1 MTMLDRMRRHKGW
14 LKWSL
19 AIVILAFIILYIPSF
34 LRPDAAG
41 NNDVV
46 ASVEGRE
53 ITVGRFRQ
61 AYQQQMQSY
70 RAQFG
75 GNVDER
81 MLKQLGID
89 QRIVQQMIEEET
101 GLAEAARL
109 GITAT
114 DEEVRTRIATMPG
127 LQENGQFI
135 GEQRYRQLLQMQ
147 NPPLSPHD
155 FEDQIRRG
163 ITLQKLHSALT
174 NWITVSDKE
183 LDAEYRRRNEK
194 VKLAVVSFPADKF
207 REGIQPTDAE
217 LNAYFEAHKNDLK
230 IPEKRKVR
238 YALVDLQA
246 IRNRTQV
253 SAQDIQRNY
262 EDNQQQ
268 YSTPEQVRASHI
280 LLKTEGKDD
289 AAVKKQAEDLLAQ
302 IKKGADFAE
311 LATKYSEDDGSKTKG
326 GDLDFFSKGTM
337 VPEFDKAAFSMKVGE
352 VSDLVRSQYGYH
364 IIKVTDKKA
373 ATTKSLDEVRAQI
386 EDQIKWDR
394 AQTEAQRIADD
405 VAKSLK
411 KPADFDTVAKG
422 RGLTV
427 GESALFS
434 KDEPIGGLGMAPAV
448 AQRAFEMKEGEV
460 SEPIRTPQGFA
471 FITVTGRQDSY
482 VPKLD
487 EVKAKVRDEVIKQK
501 AVEVARQKA
510 ASVGAQM
517 KSGDFNAV
525 AKAAGLDVK
534 TTEFI
539 ARGAPIGDVGVSPA
553 VDAVAF
559 AMQPGA
565 VSAPI
570 ATDNGM
576 VIVKMLERQD
586 PAPSDAATAKASLKT
601 EMINE
606 RRNRFYASYMAKARE
621 RMKVNVNRELIAQL
635 VA

>member
-34 LRPDAAG
+34 LKQDLAG

-89 QRIVQQMIEEET
+89 QRIIQQMLERET
-101 GLAEAARL
+101 GLAEASHL
-109 GITAT
+109 GIVIS

-127 LQENGQFI
+127 LVENGQFI

-147 NPPLSPHD
+147 NPPMTAHD
-155 FEDQIRRG
+155 YEEQIRQG
-163 ITLQKLHSALT
+163 LTLAKLHSALT

-183 LDAEYRRRNEK
+183 LEDEYRRRNEK

-207 REGIQPTDAE
+207 REGLAATDAE
-217 LNAYFEAHKNDLK
+217 LNAYYEAHKTELK
-230 IPEKRKVR
+230 IPEKRKVK
-238 YALVDLQA
+238 YALVDMQA

-289 AAVKKQAEDLLAQ
+289 AAVKKQAEDLLA
-302 IKKGADFAE
+302 KVKAGADFSQ
-311 LATKYSEDDGSKTKG
+311 LATKFSEDESSRVKG
-326 GDLDFFSKGTM
+326 GDLDFFPKGQM

-352 VSDLVRSQYGYH
+352 ISPLVKSQYGYH
-364 IIKVTDKKA
+364 IIKLTDKKA

-394 AQTEAQRIADD
+394 AQSEAQRVADD

-411 KPADFDTVAKG
+411 KPSDIDTVAKG

-434 KDEPIGGLGMAPAV
+434 KEEPIAGLGMAPAV
-448 AQRAFEMKEGEV
+448 AERAFELKDGEV
-460 SEPIRTPQGFA
+460 SEAIRTPQGFA
-471 FITVTGRQDSY
+471 FVTVTGRQDSY

-487 EVKAKVRDEVIKQK
+487 EVKAKVRDEVVKKK
-501 AVEVARQKA
+501 ATDVARQKA
-510 ASVGAQM
+510 ATIGAQM
-517 KSGDFNAV
+517 KSGDFNAA
-525 AKAAGLDVK
+525 AKTAGLDVK

-539 ARGAPIGDVGVSPA
+539 ARGAAIGDIGVSPA

-559 AMQPGA
+559 NMQPGA
-565 VSAPI
+565 VSDPI
-570 ATDNGM
+570 VTDNGT
-576 VIVKMLERQD
+576 VIVKVLERQD
-586 PAPSDAATAKASLKT
+586 PPAADVAKGKATLKT
-601 EMINE
+601 ELVNE
-606 RRNRFYASYMAKARE
+606 RRDRFYASYMAKARE
-621 RMKVNVNRELIAQL
+621 RMKVNINRELIAQI

>member
-34 LRPDAAG
+34 LKQDVSG

-61 AYQQQMQSY
+61 AYQRQMQAY

-101 GLAEAARL
+101 GLAEASRL
-109 GITAT
+109 GIAAT
-114 DEEVRTRIATMPG
+114 DEEVQTRIATMPG
-127 LQENGQFI
+127 LMENGQFI
-135 GEQRYRQLLQMQ
+135 GEQRYRQLLQLQ
-147 NPPLSPHD
+147 NPPMTPHD
-155 FEDQIRRG
+155 FEEQIRRG
-163 ITLQKLHSALT
+163 VTLEKLQAALT
-174 NWITVSDKE
+174 NWLTISDKE
-183 LDAEYRRRNEK
+183 LEDEYKRRNEK

-207 REGIQPTDAE
+207 REGLDATDAE
-217 LNAYFEAHKNDLK
+217 LSAYYDAHKTELK
-230 IPEKRKVR
+230 IPEKRKIK
-238 YALVDLQA
+238 YALLDTQV
-246 IRNRTQV
+246 IRTRTQV
-253 SAQDIQRNY
+253 SAQDIKRSY
-262 EDNQQQ
+262 DDNQQQ

-289 AAVKKQAEDLLAQ
+289 AAVKKQAEDLLA
-302 IKKGADFAE
+302 KVKAGADFAK
-311 LATKYSEDDGSKTKG
+311 LATQYSEDETSRVKG
-326 GDLDFFSKGTM
+326 GDLDFFPKGQM
-337 VPEFDKAAFSMKVGE
+337 VPEFDKAAFSMQVGDI
-352 VSDLVRSQYGYH
+352 SPLVKSQYGYH
-364 IIKVTDKKA
+364 IIKLTDKKA
-373 ATTKSLDEVRAQI
+373 ATTKSIEEVRAQI

-405 VAKSLK
+405 VGKSLK
-411 KPADFDTVAKG
+411 KPADLDTVAKG

-427 GESALFS
+427 GESSLFG
-434 KDEPIGGLGMAPAV
+434 KEEPIAGLGVAPAV
-448 AQRAFEMKEGEV
+448 AERAFEMKDGEV
-460 SEPIRTPQGFA
+460 SEALRTPQGFA
-471 FITVTGRQDSY
+471 FIAVTGRQDSY

-487 EVKAKVRDEVIKQK
+487 EVKAKVRDEVVKKKAVDVAKQK
-501 AVEVARQKA
+501 AVTI
-510 ASVGAQM
+510 GAQM
-517 KSGDFNAV
+517 KSGDFNAA

-534 TTEFI
+534 TTDFI

-553 VDAVAF
+553 VDTVAF
-559 AMQPGA
+559 GMQPGQ
-565 VSAPI
+565 VSDPI
-570 ATDNGM
+570 ATDNGT
-576 VIVKMLERQD
+576 VIVKALERQD
-586 PAPSDAATAKASLKT
+586 PAPGDLPSGKASLKT
-601 EMINE
+601 ELTNE
-606 RRNRFYASYMAKARE
+606 RRNRFYSSYMSKARE